1 MASRRVADKRDG
13 SAFAVLAGAYLLW
26 TAVMAVAQAGAGC
39 TADVLCRLSDSGQ
52 LSTLVTVAPLALILG
67 SLATRRRDESA
78 RLFAIATIAGVLL
91 VLPMVAGEIA
101 TGLVGILL

>member
-1 MASRRVADKRDG
+1 MERRRAANKADG

-39 TADVLCRLSDSGQ
+39 SAEVLCRLSDSGK
-52 LSTLVTVAPLALILG
+52 LSTLVLVAPLALILG

-78 RLFAIATIAGVLL
+78 RLFAIAAVAGILL
-91 VLPMVAGEIA
+91 VLPTVAARIA
-101 TGLVGILL
+101 SGLMAVLP